1 MSILSPDK
9 TVTTTNG
16 LKIKQKI
23 IPDSLRAT
31 KDVASWCKKGGKMKP
46 CAKLCGTG
54 KPKGITVHNT
64 NDINTAAGTTAA
76 EQYTRATYNGNM
88 GGVVVHYY
96 VHESDI
102 WQLLDNSEQGWH
114 ATDGAS
120 RRKSQRGGSDTIGG
134 NVDTIAIE
142 CIGDKATSEDTTAK
156 LVAYLCAKHGLNP
169 GTDVYAHKYFY
180 PSKNCPAYILPHWS
194 TFLANVKKYYDAL
207 AGAQKEKISAGDTVK
222 ITGNYTVQSVNSQ
235 NAVLSGIGA
244 VSVKNLQLVSKAK
257 KGIAVGSTVTIKSG
271 AVYGGLSTTRG
282 KAVPAAQLAPKVHTV
297 SKIQTNKGVSE
308 ALLSD
313 ISSWVAVSG
322 LTEV

>member
-31 KDVASWCKKGGKMKP
+31 KNVASWCKKGGKMKP

-64 NDINTAAGTTAA
+64 NDITTAVDTTAA

-207 AGAQKEKISAGDTVK
+207 TGAHEEKISAGDTVK

-244 VSVKNLQLVSKAK
+244 VSVKKLQLVAKAK

-271 AVYGGLSTTRG
+271 AVYGGLSTARG
-282 KAVPAAQLAPKVHTV
+282 KAVPKEQLAPKVHTV

>member
-1 MSILSPDK
+1 MAILSPDK

-16 LKIKQKI
+16 LKIKKKI

-64 NDINTAAGTTAA
+64 NDITTAAGTTAA

-96 VHESDI
+96 VYESDI

-120 RRKSQRGGSDTIGG
+120 KRKSQRGGTDTIGG

-142 CIGDKATSEDTTAK
+142 CIGNKATSEDTTAK
-156 LVAYLCAKHGLNP
+156 LVAYLCAKYGLNP

-207 AGAQKEKISAGDTVK
+207 TGAQKEKISAGDTVK

-257 KGIAVGSTVTIKSG
+257 KGIAAGSKVTIKSG
-271 AVYGGLSTTRG
+271 AVYGGLSTMRG

>member
-1 MSILSPDK
+1 MAILSPDK

-16 LKIKQKI
+16 LNIKQKI

-96 VHESDI
+96 VYESDI

-120 RRKSQRGGSDTIGG
+120 KRKSQRGGTDTIGG

-142 CIGDKATSEDTTAK
+142 CIGGKATSEDTTAK
-156 LVAYLCAKHGLNP
+156 LVAYLCAKYGLNP

-194 TFLANVKKYYDAL
+194 AFLTNVKKYYDAL
-207 AGAQKEKISAGDTVK
+207 TGAQKEKISAGDTVK

-271 AVYGGLSTTRG
+271 AVYGGLSTMRG

-313 ISSWVAVSG
+313 ISSWVAVSS

>member
-9 TVTTTNG
+9 TVTTSNG

-31 KDVASWCKKGGKMKP
+31 KNVASWCKKGGKMKP

-96 VHESDI
+96 VYESDI
-102 WQLLDNSEQGWH
+102 WQLLNNSEQGWH

-120 RRKSQRGGSDTIGG
+120 RRKSQRGGNDTIGG

-169 GTDVYAHKYFY
+169 GIDVYTHKYFY

-194 TFLANVKKYYDAL
+194 TFLANVKK
-207 AGAQKEKISAGDTVK
+207 
-222 ITGNYTVQSVNSQ
+222 
-235 NAVLSGIGA
+235 
-244 VSVKNLQLVSKAK
+244 
-257 KGIAVGSTVTIKSG
+257 
-271 AVYGGLSTTRG
+271 
-282 KAVPAAQLAPKVHTV
+282 
-297 SKIQTNKGVSE
+297 
-308 ALLSD
+308 
-313 ISSWVAVSG
+313 
-322 LTEV
+322 

>member
-1 MSILSPDK
+1 MAILSPDK

-16 LKIKQKI
+16 LNIKQKI

-31 KDVASWCKKGGKMKP
+31 KNVASWCKKGGKMKP

-96 VHESDI
+96 VYESDI

-142 CIGDKATSEDTTAK
+142 CIGNKATSEDTTAK

-207 AGAQKEKISAGDTVK
+207 TGAQKEKISAGDTVK

-313 ISSWVAVSG
+313 ISSWVAVSS

>member
-1 MSILSPDK
+1 MAILSPDK

-16 LKIKQKI
+16 LNIKQKI

-96 VHESDI
+96 VYESDI

-142 CIGDKATSEDTTAK
+142 CIGNKATSEDTTAK
-156 LVAYLCAKHGLNP
+156 LVAYLCAKYGLNP
-169 GTDVYAHKYFY
+169 GTDVYTHKYFY

-207 AGAQKEKISAGDTVK
+207 TGEQKEKISAGDTVK
-222 ITGNYTVQSVNSQ
+222 ITGNYTVQSVNSR

-244 VSVKNLQLVSKAK
+244 VSVKNLQLVAKAK

>member
-1 MSILSPDK
+1 MAILSPDK

-16 LKIKQKI
+16 LNIKQKI

-96 VHESDI
+96 VYESDI

-207 AGAQKEKISAGDTVK
+207 TGAQKEKISAGDTVK